1 MPEWTTY
8 SNPQLSIT
16 LHYPNP
22 TPLDHP
28 VNIVEKSSDTS
39 YRIHLLTETSAE
51 VYFEIGLYRTLPIR
65 EAVNLFQKELKGNS
79 SQVEIDQV
87 KATTFAAKPAY
98 RLTARWPEQERI
110 ITFIDFEGI
119 VYRIIYD
126 PASALNHEILKT
138 LIFDQP

>member
-16 LHYPNP
+16 LNYPNP
-22 TPLDHP
+22 TPLNHP
-28 VNIVEKSSDTS
+28 VTIVEKSSDIS
-39 YRIHLLTETSAE
+39 YRIHLLTETSSE

-65 EAVNLFQKELKGNS
+65 EAVNLFQKELKENS
-79 SQVEIDQV
+79 SQVELDQV

-98 RLTARWPEQERI
+98 RLAARWPDKERI
-110 ITFIDFEGI
+110 ITFIDLEGT

-126 PASALNHEILKT
+126 PAAALNHQILKT
-138 LIFDQP
+138 LTFD